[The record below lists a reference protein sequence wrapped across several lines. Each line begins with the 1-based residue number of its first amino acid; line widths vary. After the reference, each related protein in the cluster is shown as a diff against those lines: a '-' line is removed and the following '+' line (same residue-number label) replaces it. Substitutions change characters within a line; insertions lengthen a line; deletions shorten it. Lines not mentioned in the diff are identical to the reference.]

1 MLLRHL
7 ELTALGSDVANCILL
22 ACEQLDPARLDK
34 QKKKKTFQGKK
45 NNLDLSAV
53 YGLGRVFCRAS
64 VRGGITK

>member
-1 MLLRHL
+1 MLLQHL

-34 QKKKKTFQGKK
+34 QKKLFRGRKK

-53 YGLGRVFCRAS
+53 YGLVWVFCRAS
-64 VRGGITK
+64 VRG

>member
-34 QKKKKTFQGKK
+34 QKKLFRGRKK

-53 YGLGRVFCRAS
+53 YGLV
-64 VRGGITK
+64 